1 MKIQTKIGVALVA
14 ATSLVATFTG
24 IATAGAAQTTIT
36 IYEATGYAADEIK
49 AFNTKMG
56 YTAVKDYTDSTGP
69 LLAKVAA
76 EANNPQWNMLW
87 VDGAEAFAALDKNHA
102 LSPYTPKGD
111 FNTLGKSLFPA
122 DHSYVPLGATMMGVA
137 LYNAAN
143 VPTPPTTYTDLL
155 KPAFKGKLGMNNP
168 AVSGPTFPFLAG
180 MFSQIGAKNSKSAAG
195 LTANIAAGESFLKSV
210 KTTNG
215 MVVNDRNGPTTHAF
229 EIGDINVA
237 LIQSSAA
244 YNELNKLAKT
254 PIPGVTPKIAFLS
267 KPALVSNVI
276 AVGAGGDAT
285 KRQLAKK
292 FIDFILSPAGQAIAT
307 NSSDSDSF
315 FWPLTT
321 YATPKPFLAP
331 LPDYYVADPYA
342 WGPQQPAIDD
352 WFLQNIK

>member
-1 MKIQTKIGVALVA
+1 MNMKKGILFLTISSLLSGGFMVGVAH
-14 ATSLVATFTG
+14 SDQ
-24 IATAGAAQTTIT
+24 TAVT
-36 IYEATGYAADEIK
+36 IYEATGYAGDEIK
-49 AFNTKMG
+49 AFNAKMG

-76 EANNPQWNMLW
+76 EANNPQWNLLW
-87 VDGAEAFAALDKNHA
+87 VDGAEAFAALDKKKA
-102 LSPYTPKGD
+102 LDAYTPKGD

-137 LYNAAN
+137 LYNADK
-143 VPTPPTTYTDLL
+143 VSTPPTTYTDLL
-155 KPAFKGKLGMNNP
+155 NPTYKGKIGMNNP
-168 AVSGPTFPFLAG
+168 AISGPTFPFLAG
-180 MFSQIGAKNSKSAAG
+180 MFSQVGGGNSKSATG
-195 LTANIAAGESFLKSV
+195 LASNISAGEKFLKSV

-215 MVVNDRNGPTTHAF
+215 ILVNDRNGPTTHAF
-229 EIGDINVA
+229 EIGDINIA

-244 YNELNKLAKT
+244 YNEINKLAKT
-254 PIPGVTPKIAFLS
+254 PISGVTPKIAFLK
-267 KPALVSNVI
+267 KPALVTNVV
-276 AVGAGGDAT
+276 AVGSGGT
-285 KRQLAKK
+285 PSQRQLAKK
-292 FIDFILSPAGQAIAT
+292 FIDFVLSPAGQAIAT

-331 LPDYYVADPYA
+331 LPDYFVANPYA